1 MPRTPR
7 TPKGSPPDVSSPAQA
22 KGPSG
27 PYPELGEP
35 KRADPGLRDLSFADW
50 RAVVVRAGKETM
62 DDNVPMMASALAY
75 SAFFAIPSVLLLVL
89 GVFTLVADKSTIDE
103 IVDKLTT
110 VAPQEVADLF
120 GQSLQRLSE
129 RPSAGILLTVAGLV
143 LALWSLSS
151 AMSTVIT
158 ALNIAYDRE
167 DRRGFVRKRLIALG
181 LGIAVGAAV
190 LLAGTLLVMGPHLQS
205 WLGEALDAQ
214 TAVAFLW
221 WIGQW
226 PILVVALLVAFALV
240 LYFGPDAEHPR
251 WQIIT
256 PGSVV
261 AVVVWL
267 VVSAAFSL
275 YTAWFGSYDKTWG
288 TIGAVIVTM
297 TWLWLGGMALLFGGE
312 LNAETE
318 RSRQLRERP
327 GKSPTTASR
336 PRRSD

>member
-1 MPRTPR
+1 
-7 TPKGSPPDVSSPAQA
+7 
-22 KGPSG
+22 
-27 PYPELGEP
+27 
-35 KRADPGLRDLSFADW
+35 
-50 RAVVVRAGKETM
+50 
-62 DDNVPMMASALAY
+62 
-75 SAFFAIPSVLLLVL
+75 
-89 GVFTLVADKSTIDE
+89 
-103 IVDKLTT
+103 
-110 VAPQEVADLF
+110 
-120 GQSLQRLSE
+120 
-129 RPSAGILLTVAGLV
+129 V

>member
-50 RAVVVRAGKETM
+50 RAVFVRAGKETM

-89 GVFTLVADKSTIDE
+89 GVFTLVADTSTIDE

-110 VAPQEVADLF
+110 VAPQEVANLF
-120 GQSLQRLSE
+120 GESLQRLSE
-129 RPSAGILLTVAGLV
+129 RPSAGILLTVVGLV

-158 ALNIAYDRE
+158 ALNIAYDRD
-167 DRRGFVRKRLIALG
+167 DRRGFARKRLTALG

-205 WLGEALDAQ
+205 WLGDALGAQ
-214 TAVAFLW
+214 TVVAFVW

-226 PILVVALLVAFALV
+226 PILVVALLLAFALV
-240 LYFGPDAEHPR
+240 L
-251 WQIIT
+251 
-256 PGSVV
+256 SLV
-261 AVVVWL
+261 AAGL
-267 VVSAAFSL
+267 YIASRSAAS
-275 YTAWFGSYDKTWG
+275 TAAESPPVRGLTRLTYGAGLQTDVTW
-288 TIGAVIVTM
+288 
-297 TWLWLGGMALLFGGE
+297 
-312 LNAETE
+312 
-318 RSRQLRERP
+318 
-327 GKSPTTASR
+327 SPDG
-336 PRRSD
+336 RRVAYAWNKEGNFDI

>member
-1 MPRTPR
+1 
-7 TPKGSPPDVSSPAQA
+7 VSSSAQRQE
-22 KGPSG
+22 GSSG
-27 PYPELGEP
+27 PFPELEEP

-50 RAVVVRAGKETM
+50 RAVLLRAGKESL

-89 GVFTLVADKSTIDE
+89 GVFTLVADQGTITE
-103 IVDKLTT
+103 IVDKLTA
-110 VAPQEVADLF
+110 VAPEEVAKLF
-120 GQSLQRLSE
+120 GQSLERLSE
-129 RPSAGILLTVAGLV
+129 RPSAGILLTVVGLL

-158 ALNIAYDRE
+158 ALNVAYDRE
-167 DRRGFVRKRLIALG
+167 DRRGVVRKRLTALG

-190 LLAGTLLVMGPHLQS
+190 LLAGTLLVLGPHLQS
-205 WLGEALDAQ
+205 WLGGALDAR
-214 TAVAFLW
+214 TAVAFVW

-226 PILVVALLVAFALV
+226 PLLVVALLLAFALV
-240 LYFGPDAEHPR
+240 LFLAPDVDHPR
-251 WQIIT
+251 WQLVT

-267 VVSAAFSL
+267 LASGAFSL
-275 YTAWFGSYDKTWG
+275 YTTWFGSYDKTWG
-288 TIGAVIVTM
+288 TLGAVIVTM

-327 GKSPTTASR
+327 GRTPEAASP
-336 PRRSD
+336 PRRSV

>member
-1 MPRTPR
+1 M
-7 TPKGSPPDVSSPAQA
+7 SSPAQRTEGQP
-22 KGPSG
+22 GPF
-27 PYPELGEP
+27 PELNEP

-50 RAVVVRAGKETM
+50 RAVALRAGKESL

-89 GVFTLVADKSTIDE
+89 GVFTLVADEGTITE
-103 IVDKLTT
+103 IVDKLTA
-110 VAPQEVADLF
+110 VAPEEVAKLF
-120 GQSLQRLSE
+120 GESLGRLSE
-129 RPSAGILLTVAGLV
+129 RPSAGLLLTGVGLL

-158 ALNIAYDRE
+158 AINVAYDRD
-167 DRRGFVRKRLIALG
+167 DRRGFVRKRLTALG

-190 LLAGTLLVMGPHLQS
+190 VLAGTLLVLGPHLES
-205 WLGEALDAQ
+205 WLGGALDAR
-214 TAVAFLW
+214 TAVAFVW

-226 PILVVALLVAFALV
+226 PILVVALLLAFALV
-240 LYFGPDAEHPR
+240 LFLAPDVDHPR
-251 WQIIT
+251 WQLVT

-267 VVSAAFSL
+267 LASGAFSL
-275 YTAWFGSYDKTWG
+275 YTTWFGSYDKTWG
-288 TIGAVIVTM
+288 TLGAVIVTM

-318 RSRQLRERP
+318 RSRQLRERSGRTP
-327 GKSPTTASR
+327 EAASP
-336 PRRSD
+336 PRRSG

>member
-1 MPRTPR
+1 
-7 TPKGSPPDVSSPAQA
+7 VSSSAQRQE
-22 KGPSG
+22 GPSG
-27 PYPELGEP
+27 PFPELEEP

-50 RAVVVRAGKETM
+50 RAVLLRAGKESL

-89 GVFTLVADKSTIDE
+89 GVFTLVADQATITE
-103 IVDKLTT
+103 IVDKLTA
-110 VAPQEVADLF
+110 VAPEEVAKLF
-120 GQSLQRLSE
+120 GQSLERLSE
-129 RPSAGILLTVAGLV
+129 RPSAGILLTVVGLV

-158 ALNIAYDRE
+158 ALNVAYDRD
-167 DRRGFVRKRLIALG
+167 DRRGFVRKRLTALG

-190 LLAGTLLVMGPHLQS
+190 LLAGTLLVLGPHLQS
-205 WLGEALDAQ
+205 WLGGALDAR
-214 TAVAFLW
+214 TAVAFVW

-226 PILVVALLVAFALV
+226 PLLVVALLLAFALV
-240 LYFGPDAEHPR
+240 LFLAPDVDHPR
-251 WQIIT
+251 WQLVT
-256 PGSVV
+256 PGSIV

-267 VVSAAFSL
+267 LASGVFSL
-275 YTAWFGSYDKTWG
+275 YTTWFGSYDKTWG
-288 TIGAVIVTM
+288 TLGAVIVTM

-327 GKSPTTASR
+327 GRTPEAASP
-336 PRRSD
+336 PLRST

>member
-1 MPRTPR
+1 
-7 TPKGSPPDVSSPAQA
+7 VSSRAHRTE
-22 KGPSG
+22 GPSG
-27 PYPELGEP
+27 PYPELDEP

-50 RAVVVRAGKETM
+50 RAVVVRAGKETI

-75 SAFFAIPSVLLLVL
+75 SSFFAIPSVLLLVL
-89 GVFTLVADKSTIDE
+89 GVFTLVADASTIDE
-103 IVDKLTT
+103 IVDKLTA
-110 VAPQEVADLF
+110 VAPQDVANLF
-120 GQSLQRLSE
+120 GESLQRLTE
-129 RPSAGILLTVAGLV
+129 RPSAGILLTVVGLL

-151 AMSTVIT
+151 AMSTVMT

-167 DRRGFVRKRLIALG
+167 DRRSFARKRLTALG

-205 WLGEALDAQ
+205 WLGEALGAQ
-214 TAVAFLW
+214 TAVAFVW

-240 LYFGPDAEHPR
+240 LFLAPDVDHPR

-261 AVVVWL
+261 AVAVWL
-267 VVSAAFSL
+267 LVSGAFSL

-297 TWLWLGGMALLFGGE
+297 TWLWLGGIALLFAGE

-318 RSRQLRERP
+318 RSRELRERSATTP
-327 GKSPTTASR
+327 DAASP

>member
-1 MPRTPR
+1 VT
-7 TPKGSPPDVSSPAQA
+7 SSAQRQD
-22 KGPSG
+22 GPSG
-27 PYPELGEP
+27 PFPELEEP

-50 RAVVVRAGKETM
+50 RAVLLRAGKESL

-89 GVFTLVADKSTIDE
+89 GVFTLVADQATITE
-103 IVDKLTT
+103 IVDKLTA
-110 VAPQEVADLF
+110 VAPEEVAKLF
-120 GQSLQRLSE
+120 GQSLERLSE
-129 RPSAGILLTVAGLV
+129 RPSAGILLTVVGLV

-158 ALNIAYDRE
+158 ALNVAYDRD
-167 DRRGFVRKRLIALG
+167 DRRGFVRKRLTALG

-190 LLAGTLLVMGPHLQS
+190 LLAGTLLVLGPHLQS
-205 WLGEALDAQ
+205 WLGGALDAR
-214 TAVAFLW
+214 TAVAFVW

-226 PILVVALLVAFALV
+226 PLLVVALLLAFALV
-240 LYFGPDAEHPR
+240 LFLAPDVDHPR
-251 WQIIT
+251 WQLVT
-256 PGSVV
+256 PGSIV

-267 VVSAAFSL
+267 LASGVFSL
-275 YTAWFGSYDKTWG
+275 YTTWFGSYDKTWG
-288 TIGAVIVTM
+288 TLGAVIVTM

-327 GKSPTTASR
+327 GRTPEAASP
-336 PRRSD
+336 PLRST

>member
-1 MPRTPR
+1 MT
-7 TPKGSPPDVSSPAQA
+7 SSAQRQD
-22 KGPSG
+22 GPSG
-27 PYPELGEP
+27 PFPELEEP

-50 RAVVVRAGKETM
+50 RAVLLRAGKESL

-89 GVFTLVADKSTIDE
+89 GVFTLVADQATITE
-103 IVDKLTT
+103 IVDKLTA
-110 VAPQEVADLF
+110 VAPEEVAKLF
-120 GQSLQRLSE
+120 GQSLERLSE
-129 RPSAGILLTVAGLV
+129 RPSAGILLTVVGLV

-158 ALNIAYDRE
+158 ALNVAYDRD
-167 DRRGFVRKRLIALG
+167 DRRGFVRKRLTALG

-190 LLAGTLLVMGPHLQS
+190 LLAGTLLVLGPHLQS
-205 WLGEALDAQ
+205 WLGGALDAQ
-214 TAVAFLW
+214 TAVAFVW

-226 PILVVALLVAFALV
+226 PLLVVALLLAFALV
-240 LYFGPDAEHPR
+240 LFLAPDVDHPR
-251 WQIIT
+251 WQLVT
-256 PGSVV
+256 PGSIV

-267 VVSAAFSL
+267 LASGVFSL
-275 YTAWFGSYDKTWG
+275 YTTWFGSYDKTWG
-288 TIGAVIVTM
+288 TLGAVIVTM

-327 GKSPTTASR
+327 GRTPEAASP
-336 PRRSD
+336 PLRST